1 MTSSAPTASARRIG
15 LVVVLALLVP
25 LLPFALLGELPGERW
40 LQASGGGSLGFGLT
54 GTALLALDVLL
65 PIPSSVLGSLL
76 GARLG
81 FGAGTVFTFTG
92 LLLGNLAGYA
102 LGRLVPRRFMSELP
116 EAPSHALIFLSRPVP
131 VLAEAACIAAGA
143 ERVPFVG
150 FLVAALLGNLV
161 YALAM
166 AGNGAAL
173 WSSDL
178 AGPGLVAPMLLPV
191 VGYLSWRRYA
201 RNRTP
206 TAAP

>member
-1 MTSSAPTASARRIG
+1 MASAPPASRARR
-15 LVVVLALLVP
+15 LAVVLTAALLVP

-40 LQASGGGSLGFGLT
+40 LQASGGGDLGFGLA
-54 GTALLALDVLL
+54 GAGLLALDVAL

-81 FGAGTVFTFTG
+81 FAAGSVFTFTG
-92 LLLGNLAGYA
+92 LLLGNLVGYA
-102 LGRLVPRRFMSELP
+102 LGRLLPRRFMSELP
-116 EAPSHALIFLSRPVP
+116 EAPTHALLFLSRPVP

-150 FLVAALLGNLV
+150 FVVAVVLGDAL

-173 WSSDL
+173 LPGDI

-191 VGYLSWRRYA
+191 AAYLVWQRRA
-201 RNRTP
+201 RLTP
-206 TAAP
+206 P